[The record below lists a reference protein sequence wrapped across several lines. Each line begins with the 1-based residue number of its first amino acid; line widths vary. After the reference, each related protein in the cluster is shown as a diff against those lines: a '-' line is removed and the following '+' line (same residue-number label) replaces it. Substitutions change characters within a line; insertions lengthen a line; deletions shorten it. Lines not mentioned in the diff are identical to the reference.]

1 LKIKL
6 IEYQESFLN
15 ELVAMWI
22 PSKELAFGQPDIYT
36 FEQSCQFVKNVLSKK
51 NDILLTILDNRIVGM
66 IAFTK
71 DHISQLYVD
80 VNFLN
85 RGIGTKMLNK
95 VKELSNGKLDLF
107 TFQRNKMA
115 INFYEIHGFFEI
127 GRNFENE
134 MNLPD
139 IKYMWESKSKKL

>member
-6 IEYQESFLN
+6 IDYQESYLN
-15 ELVAMWI
+15 ELVTMWI
-22 PSKELAFGQPDIYT
+22 PSKELAFGQNDIHT
-36 FEQSCQFVKNVLSKK
+36 FEQSYQFVKNVLSKK
-51 NDILLTILDNRIVGM
+51 NDILLAKKDNKIVG
-66 IAFTK
+66 ITAFTK

-85 RGIGTKMLNK
+85 RGIGTKLLNK
-95 VKELSNGKLDLF
+95 VKELSNGKLDLY
-107 TFQRNKMA
+107 TFQRNKIA
-115 INFYEIHGFFEI
+115 IKFYENHGFFEI

-139 IKYMWESKSKKL
+139 IKYMWESKSKRN